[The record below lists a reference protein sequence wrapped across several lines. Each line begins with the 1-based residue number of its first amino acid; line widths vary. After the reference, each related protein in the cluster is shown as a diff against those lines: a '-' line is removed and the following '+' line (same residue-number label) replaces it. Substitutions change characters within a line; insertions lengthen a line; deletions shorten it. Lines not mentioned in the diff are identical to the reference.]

1 LDCLEA
7 KALGLARS
15 KGKYGSNRDG
25 FLLIDRSFR
34 YLRLSLFAAV
44 FALPAQCLAVNW
56 FPFGPDGGDAR
67 AFGADPRDHS
77 HLYLGTA
84 NGWIYDSHDGGRRWQ
99 RLARVGRR
107 DDLVLDNIVVDPSDS
122 KHIIVGTWVLGS
134 TDGGLFV
141 SHDAGSTWSLN
152 KDLDHQSIRSLAVA
166 PSDAKT
172 LVAGTLTGI
181 FRSTDG
187 GERWSL
193 ISPPE
198 SKEIHEVE
206 SIAIDPADPKTIYAG
221 TWHLP
226 WKTTDG
232 GATWHNIKQGIIDDS
247 DVFSIIVDPK
257 QPQTVYASACSG
269 IYKSDNGGEKFTK
282 IQGIPSTARR
292 TRVLMQD
299 PQHLATVYAGTTEG
313 LYRTDDAGSYWA
325 QATSSDVI
333 VNDVYVDPANSKRVM
348 MAIDRGG
355 VLASNDGGISFEP
368 SNAGFSARQVTSM
381 ISDMHR
387 PSEIFI
393 GVANDKLWGG
403 AFYSSD
409 GGLSWRQRADGLD
422 GHDVLSLG
430 EAADGTFVAGTDSGL
445 YAYDPKQYA
454 WLPVGQIVVAA
465 GHASSRE
472 REAAR
477 PARPGRHSVV
487 AAPAVRPTGVRI
499 ETSIVA
505 LSRVGDE
512 LCAITADGMY
522 SATDPAKG
530 WKKVEGPALEPWRY
544 LASAQ
549 STALL
554 GSLRSLAL
562 SLDAGRTWKTLAPPA
577 GLTQIGAVAVD
588 DAGELWVG
596 GREGL
601 FLSTD
606 NGASFRAFDRV
617 QTSDV
622 NSLYFDVRGSRLV
635 LSATGS
641 ATIAYSI
648 HLPDKAVRHWETG
661 WDLRF
666 LRPVGENL
674 IGATMFDGMVLQPVM
689 VQSK

>member
-1 LDCLEA
+1 
-7 KALGLARS
+7 
-15 KGKYGSNRDG
+15 
-25 FLLIDRSFR
+25 
-34 YLRLSLFAAV
+34 
-44 FALPAQCLAVNW
+44 VNW

-67 AFGADPRDHS
+67 AFGADPRDHN

-84 NGWIYDSHDGGRRWQ
+84 VGWIYESHNGGRSWQ
-99 RLARVGRR
+99 RLARVGKR
-107 DDLVLDNIVVDPSDS
+107 DDLVLDEIIVDPSDS
-122 KHIIVGTWVLGS
+122 KHVIVGTWVLGS

-141 SHDAGSTWSLN
+141 STDAGVTWKSN
-152 KDLDHQSIRSLAVA
+152 PDLDHQSIRSMAVA
-166 PSDAKT
+166 PSDPRT
-172 LVAGTLTGI
+172 LVAGTLQGV

-187 GERWSL
+187 GTHWTL
-193 ISPPE
+193 ISPPD

-206 SIAIDPADPKTIYAG
+206 SIAIDPVDPKIIYAG

-232 GATWHNIKQGIIDDS
+232 GENWHTIKQGIIDDS

-269 IYKSDNGGEKFTK
+269 IYKSDNAGEKFVK

-299 PQHLATVYAGTTEG
+299 PQRLATVYAGTTEG
-313 LYRTDDAGSYWA
+313 LYRTDDAGSYWV
-325 QATSSDVI
+325 QATSSDHI
-333 VNDVYVDPANSKRVM
+333 VNDVYVDPTDSKRVL

-355 VLASNDGGISFEP
+355 VLASNDGGVSFLP
-368 SNAGFSARQVTSM
+368 SNTGFSSRQVTSM
-381 ISDMHR
+381 ISDIHR
-387 PSEIFI
+387 PSEILI

-403 AFYSSD
+403 AFYSGD

-422 GHDVLSLG
+422 GRDVFSLG
-430 EAADGTFVAGTDSGL
+430 EAVNGSFVAGTERGL
-445 YAYDPKQYA
+445 YAYDSKQFA
-454 WLPVGQIVVAA
+454 WLPVGNIVVASGHESAREKQPVAQAASHGKRA
-465 GHASSRE
+465 GASR
-472 REAAR
+472 AA
-477 PARPGRHSVV
+477 
-487 AAPAVRPTGVRI
+487 AAPAVRPTGARI
-499 ETSIVA
+499 ETAVLA
-505 LSRVGDE
+505 LTRIGDE
-512 LCAITADGMY
+512 LCAITPDGIY
-522 SATDPAKG
+522 AATDPAKG
-530 WKKVEGPALEPWRY
+530 WKKMDGAVAEPWRY

-562 SLDAGRTWKTLAPPA
+562 SLDAGRTWKSIAPPA

-596 GREGL
+596 AREGL
-601 FLSTD
+601 FLSVD
-606 NGASFRAFDRV
+606 NGASFAAFDRV
-617 QTSDV
+617 RTSDV
-622 NSLYFDVRGSRLV
+622 NGLFFDVRGSRLV
-635 LSATGS
+635 LTANGS
-641 ATIAYSI
+641 STIAYSI
-648 HLPDKAVRHWETG
+648 HLPDKAVKHWETG